1 MLRLLALLAVV
12 LSIDLAAAEIARAD
26 DPPKLHKITMPV
38 VGDGLHFFPL
48 YVASAGGFFAK
59 EGLDVQWLSVN
70 GGTRQAAAVMGGSA
84 EITPLGL
91 MHVIKSEAEGGSLVA
106 FADSFDSYAM
116 SVVVSNEA
124 MQKAGLDPAM
134 PIDEKVKRLSGLKL
148 GITSPG
154 SSTDLLVRSLF
165 LARGLDP
172 DKALEL
178 QPFGTGPAMLA
189 AFEKKISDG
198 FVFAA
203 PWPDL
208 VVAKGL
214 GKVVIDPFT
223 NEIPELENVPYIV
236 MVTSRQTWEREP
248 ETIKAVTRA
257 LTATYAFIHEH
268 PKETIEY
275 IRPSFKN
282 VDPEIFT
289 KVAQKHLVGV
299 PKTPVITREQVE
311 RTTAWMNLGASKKVT
326 ASFDDV
332 VVSEPARDALAM
344 VKP

>member
-1 MLRLLALLAVV
+1 MLRLFALLCVV
-12 LSIDLAAAEIARAD
+12 LSANVAAAA
-26 DPPKLHKITMPV
+26 DPPKLHKVTMPV
-38 VGDGLHFFPL
+38 VGDGLHFFAL
-48 YVASAGGFFAK
+48 YVARAGGFFAK
-59 EGLDVQWLSVN
+59 QGLDVEWLSVN
-70 GGTRQAAAVMGGSA
+70 GGTRQAAAIMGGSA
-84 EITPLGL
+84 EMTPLGL
-91 MHVIKSEAEGGSLVA
+91 MHVIKSQSEGGNLIA
-106 FADSFDSYAM
+106 FADSFDTYAM

-124 MQKAGLDPAM
+124 MTKAGLDPAM
-134 PIDEKVKRLSGLKL
+134 PIDEKVKRLSGLRL

-154 SSTDLLVRSLF
+154 SSTDMLVRSMF

-208 VVAKGL
+208 VVSKGL

-223 NEIPELENVPYIV
+223 GEIPELNNVPYIV
-236 MVTSRQTWEREP
+236 MVTSKETWEREP
-248 ETIKAVTRA
+248 ETIRAATRA
-257 LTATYAFIHEH
+257 LAETYTFIHEH

-282 VDPEIFT
+282 VDPELFT
-289 KVAQKHLVGV
+289 KVATTHLSGV
-299 PKTPVITREQVE
+299 PKSPVITREQVE
-311 RTTAWMNLGASKKVT
+311 KTIAWMNLGASKKIS

-332 VVSEPARDALAM
+332 VVSAPARDAIAM
-344 VKP
+344 KP

>member
-1 MLRLLALLAVV
+1 MLRLLALLCVALSANLAV
-12 LSIDLAAAEIARAD
+12 AA

-38 VGDGLHFFPL
+38 VGDGLHFFAL

-59 EGLDVQWLSVN
+59 QGLDVQWLSVN

-91 MHVIKSEAEGGSLVA
+91 MHVIKSQSEGGNLVA
-106 FADSFDSYAM
+106 FADSFDTYAM

-124 MQKAGLDPAM
+124 MKKAGLDPAM
-134 PIDEKVKRLSGLKL
+134 PIDEKVKRLAGLHL

-154 SSTDLLVRSLF
+154 SSTDILVRSLF

-189 AFEKKISDG
+189 AFERKISDG

-214 GKVVIDPFT
+214 GQVIIDPFT
-223 NEIPELENVPYIV
+223 NEIPELANVPYIV

-248 ETIKAVTRA
+248 ETIRAVTRA
-257 LTATYAFIHEH
+257 LAETYAFIHEH

-275 IRPSFKN
+275 IRPSFKD
-282 VDPEIFT
+282 VDPALFT
-289 KVAQKHLVGV
+289 KVAEKHLSGV
-299 PKTPVITREQVE
+299 PKSPVITHEQVDK
-311 RTTAWMNLGASKKVT
+311 TIAWMNLGASKKVS

-332 VVSEPARDALAM
+332 VVSEPARDAIAM
-344 VKP
+344 MKQ

>member
-1 MLRLLALLAVV
+1 MLRLLALLALV
-12 LSIDLAAAEIARAD
+12 LSANVAAFGVACAD
-26 DPPKLHKITMPV
+26 DPPKLHKVTMPV
-38 VGDGLHFFPL
+38 VGDGLQFFPL
-48 YVASAGGFFAK
+48 YVARAGGFFAK
-59 EGLDVQWLSVN
+59 EGLDVQWLTVN

-84 EITPLGL
+84 EMTPLGL
-91 MHVIKSEAEGGSLVA
+91 MHVIKSQSEGGSLVA

-116 SVVVSNEA
+116 SIVVSNEA

-134 PIDEKVKRLSGLKL
+134 PIDEKVKRLSGLHL
-148 GITSPG
+148 GISSPG
-154 SSTDLLVRSLF
+154 SSTDILVRSLF

-172 DKALEL
+172 DKSVEL

-208 VVAKGL
+208 VVSKGL

-223 NEIPELENVPYIV
+223 NEIPELQNVPYTV

-248 ETIKAVTRA
+248 ETIKAITRA
-257 LTATYAFIHEH
+257 LTATYSFIHEH
-268 PKETIEY
+268 PKETVDY
-275 IRPSFKN
+275 ILASFKD
-282 VDPEIFT
+282 VDPTIFR
-289 KVAQKHLVGV
+289 KAAERHLAGV
-299 PKTPVITREQVE
+299 PKTPVITQEQVE
-311 RTTAWMNLGASKKVT
+311 RTIAWMNLGASKKIT

-344 VKP
+344 VKQ